1 MTITMKRCPCCARSL
16 PHSSF
21 GPDRSR
27 PPLLLQGRCRPCTA
41 KAKRDS
47 RKPATWEADLAD
59 IATRVEA
66 LPVAEVRKDSSGFR
80 EIPVLALP
88 ALRGRGRVRREYP
101 AGQDEAR
108 RNWLDM
114 IDGGIPV
121 ELV

>member
-1 MTITMKRCPCCARSL
+1 MTNITKRCPSCAHSL
-16 PHSSF
+16 PHSCF

-27 PPLLLQGRCRPCTA
+27 PPLFLQGRCRPCTTQ
-41 KAKRDS
+41 AKRDS

-59 IATRVEA
+59 VIARVEA
-66 LPVAEVRKDSSGFR
+66 LPVAEVRKDSSGVR
-80 EIPVLALP
+80 EIPVLAPP

-114 IDGGIPV
+114 IAGPAA
-121 ELV
+121 LV